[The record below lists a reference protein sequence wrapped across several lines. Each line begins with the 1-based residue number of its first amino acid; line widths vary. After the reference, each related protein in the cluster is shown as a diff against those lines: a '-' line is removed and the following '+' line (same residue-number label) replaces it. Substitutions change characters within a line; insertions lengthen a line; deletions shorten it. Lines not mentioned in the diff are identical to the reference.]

1 MIDPKVV
8 SLLTLIQTGSYTRA
22 AKELC
27 LSQPAVSHHIRRLRK
42 NTVSKYFIRTGK
54 NSNRRRE
61 GAVLVK
67 YARRALAIHNSC
79 KQAIED
85 CRSQIRRFT
94 VAITPT
100 AGENRIP
107 QMLATYCSLYPH
119 VHINVFTDTIQNI
132 YNTLKS
138 YEADIAV
145 VEGQID
151 HPDFTSVLL
160 DTDYPVSGGG
170 AGAPAGGTE
179 QRGAAGT
186 EKRKVHPA
194 LPGGGNPHAV

>member
-8 SLLTLIQTGSYTRA
+8 ALLTLIQTGSYTRA

-27 LSQPAVSHHIRRLRK
+27 LSQPAVSHHIRQLEEEYGIKIFYKDRK
-42 NTVSKYFIRTGK
+42 ELKPTP
-54 NSNRRRE
+54 E

-100 AGENRIP
+100 ACENRIP
-107 QMLATYCSLYPH
+107 QMLATYCSLYAH
-119 VHINVFTDTIQNI
+119 VHIHVFTDTIQNL

-138 YEADIAV
+138 YEATIAV
-145 VEGQID
+145 VEGPND
-151 HPDFTSVLL
+151 HPDFPYVL
-160 DTDYPVSGGG
+160 
-170 AGAPAGGTE
+170 PAT
-179 QRGAAGT
+179 A
-186 EKRKVHPA
+186 
-194 LPGGGNPHAV
+194 

>member
-27 LSQPAVSHHIRRLRK
+27 LSQPAVSHHIRQLEEEYGIKIFYKDRK
-42 NTVSKYFIRTGK
+42 ELKPTP
-54 NSNRRRE
+54 E

-160 DTDYPVSGGG
+160 DTDYLCL
-170 AGAPAGGTE
+170 
-179 QRGAAGT
+179 
-186 EKRKVHPA
+186 KRP
-194 LPGGGNPHAV
+194 